1 MKKIGSMIAM
11 LAAIGALMTGCGQ
24 KTTGAIQQEGNE
36 ELLQVYTSFYPLY
49 DFAKKVGG
57 DKVNVVN
64 LVPTGVEP
72 HDYEPSA
79 RNVASLEEAD
89 VFVYNGAGLETWVD
103 KVLAT
108 LETEDLLVVEA
119 TQNIDL
125 LTGHVHSHEEA
136 DHDHEEAHDE
146 ADHNHEEAHEEAD
159 HDHEAHHDHEGGT
172 DPHVWTSIRNAKVEM
187 ENIKNA
193 FVEAD
198 PENKAYY
205 EANYERYAKEF
216 DALDQQFTVTLSQF
230 ENRDIIVAH
239 EAFAYLCQDYE
250 LNQVGIEGINAD
262 SEPNPERMAEII
274 EFAKTKEIKVIFFE
288 ELVSPKVAE
297 AIAKEIGAQ
306 TMVLNPIEGLTE
318 EQLDAGE
325 DYLSVMAQNL
335 EALKVALQ

>member
-1 MKKIGSMIAM
+1 MKKLGAMM
-11 LAAIGALMTGCGQ
+11 LAMVTAGAMMTGCGTKATSQ
-24 KTTGAIQQEGNE
+24 PETVEDG
-36 ELLQVYTSFYPLY
+36 LQVYTSFYPLY

-79 RNVASLEEAD
+79 RNIAGLEEAD
-89 VFVYNGAGLETWVD
+89 VFIYNGAGMESWVD

-108 LETEDLLVVEA
+108 LESTDLVVVEA
-119 TQNIDL
+119 SDNIEL
-125 LTGHVHSHEEA
+125 LEGHTHSHDEEEDHVHEAEETHTHEEE
-136 DHDHEEAHDE
+136 DHAHETEEAHDH
-146 ADHNHEEAHEEAD
+146 DEE
-159 HDHEAHHDHEGGT
+159 GV
-172 DPHVWTSIRNAKVEM
+172 DPHVWTSIRNAKIEM

-198 PENKAYY
+198 PANKDYY
-205 EANYERYAKEF
+205 EANYEKYAAEF
-216 DALDQQFTVTLSQF
+216 DALDKQFTETLSQF

-239 EAFAYLCQDYE
+239 EAFGYLCDAYG
-250 LNQVGIEGINAD
+250 LNQVAIEGLNSD
-262 SEPNPERMAEII
+262 SEPDPARMKEIV
-274 EFAKTKEIKVIFFE
+274 EFAKEKDIKVIFFE

-297 AIAKEIGAQ
+297 TIAKEIGAE

-318 EQLDAGE
+318 EQLEAGE